1 MKKIVKAVLV
11 AACLMGAGAAQ
22 AQLGGLGGG
31 LGGMLGGKKAA
42 GGDLGAEVGTFVSQ
56 SAALSLMASSSVTA
70 INAAFASDEQRKSKA
85 AELDAINK
93 LTNTDEQK
101 ARMAKLYES
110 ESAETKRL
118 FDSGEMK
125 QRMATLDAGKKKL
138 VGNALLNFGIGGL
151 QALAL
156 TKTGQSLIQKAA
168 DDPMSLP
175 KLMPVKNSLP
185 LLGKVATDA
194 GGFMLGVAKVAK
206 GANINVPEVTA
217 SSKAEVVA
225 F

>member
-1 MKKIVKAVLV
+1 MKKIVQAVLV

-22 AQLGGLGGG
+22 AQLGGLGG
-31 LGGMLGGKKAA
+31 MLGGKKSA
-42 GGDLGAEVGTFVSQ
+42 GGDIGAEVGSFVQQSQ
-56 SAALSLMASSSVTA
+56 ALSLLASNSVTA

-85 AELDAINK
+85 AELEAINK
-93 LTNTDEQK
+93 LTNVDEQK

-118 FDSGEMK
+118 LDSGEMK
-125 QRMATLDAGKKKL
+125 ERMASLDSAKKKQI
-138 VGNALLNFGIGGL
+138 GNALTNFGIGGL

-156 TKTGQSLIQKAA
+156 TRTGQSLIQKAGA
-168 DDPMSLP
+168 DPMSLP
-175 KLMPVKNSLP
+175 KLMPVKDSLP

-194 GGFMLGVAKVAK
+194 GGFMVGVVKVAK
-206 GANINVPEVTA
+206 GANIEVREVSA
-217 SSKAEVVA
+217 SSKAEVVT

>member
-1 MKKIVKAVLV
+1 MKKIVHAVLV

-22 AQLGGLGGG
+22 AQFGG
-31 LGGMLGGKKAA
+31 LGGMLAGKKSA
-42 GGDLGAEVGTFVSQ
+42 GGDIGAEVGNFVQQSQ
-56 SAALSLMASSSVTA
+56 ALSLLAGNSVTA

-93 LTNTDEQK
+93 LTNVDEQK

-118 FDSGEMK
+118 LDSGEMK
-125 QRMATLDAGKKKL
+125 ERMATLDSAKKKQI
-138 VGNALLNFGIGGL
+138 GDALMNFGIGGL
-151 QALAL
+151 QAVVL

-168 DDPMSLP
+168 ADPMSLP
-175 KLMPVKNSLP
+175 KLMPVKDSLP

-194 GGFMLGVAKVAK
+194 GGFMLGVMKVAK
-206 GANINVPEVTA
+206 GANIEVREVTA
-217 SSKAEVVA
+217 SSKAEVVT

>member
-1 MKKIVKAVLV
+1 MKKIVHAVVV

-22 AQLGGLGGG
+22 AQFGG
-31 LGGMLGGKKAA
+31 LGGMLGKKSA
-42 GGDLGAEVGTFVSQ
+42 GGDIGAEVGSFVQQSQ
-56 SAALSLMASSSVTA
+56 ALSLLAGNSVTA

-93 LTNTDEQK
+93 LTNVDEQK

-110 ESAETKRL
+110 ESVETKRL
-118 FDSGEMK
+118 LDSGEMK
-125 QRMATLDAGKKKL
+125 QRMATLDSAKKKQI
-138 VGNALLNFGIGGL
+138 GDALMNFGIGGL
-151 QALAL
+151 QAVVL

-168 DDPMSLP
+168 ADPMSLP
-175 KLMPVKNSLP
+175 KLMPVKDSLP

-194 GGFMLGVAKVAK
+194 GGFMVGVMKVAK
-206 GANINVPEVTA
+206 GANIEVREVTA
-217 SSKAEVVA
+217 SSKAEVVT